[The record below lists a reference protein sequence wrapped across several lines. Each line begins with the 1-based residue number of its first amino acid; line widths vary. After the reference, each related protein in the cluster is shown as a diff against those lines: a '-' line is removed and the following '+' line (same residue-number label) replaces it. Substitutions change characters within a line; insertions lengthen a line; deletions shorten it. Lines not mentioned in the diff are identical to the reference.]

1 MEKKAQLEIHETILV
16 IFIFIILLLV
26 GITFFYRF
34 SLQSIENIKEE
45 HETAKFNELVS
56 VIPNMAEI
64 KCSHLT
70 KESKCI
76 DVIKLSSFVETSK
89 KYKFGF
95 KNITIIKTYP
105 ENINNKCTRFNFISC
120 NYWDIYFAKKVTE
133 TRFIIS
139 TPVSLYYPNEDKYEV
154 GKLIIERYP

>member
-95 KNITIIKTYP
+95 N
-105 ENINNKCTRFNFISC
+105 
-120 NYWDIYFAKKVTE
+120 
-133 TRFIIS
+133 
-139 TPVSLYYPNEDKYEV
+139 
-154 GKLIIERYP
+154 